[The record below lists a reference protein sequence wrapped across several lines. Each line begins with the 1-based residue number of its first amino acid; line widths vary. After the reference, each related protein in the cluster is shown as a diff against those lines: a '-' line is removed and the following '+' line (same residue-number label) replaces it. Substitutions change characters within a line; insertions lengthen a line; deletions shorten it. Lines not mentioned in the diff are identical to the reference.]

1 MFKKIT
7 AAIFAAFVLTGC
19 VSVDDSAHLP
29 VATDVVARATDDMS
43 MAMDGTLMTGIFMN
57 LVNETGH
64 DLTLVSGKS
73 DIAPMVEVHE
83 VVDGIM
89 RKKEGG
95 LTIKAGE
102 TAVLKPGG
110 NHVMLMGMKSPLTA
124 GSEIKLTLIF
134 DDGSEMEITAP
145 VKVVNLEQEH
155 YHSGEP
161 TPSMSGM

>member
-1 MFKKIT
+1 
-7 AAIFAAFVLTGC
+7 
-19 VSVDDSAHLP
+19 
-29 VATDVVARATDDMS
+29 VATDIVARATDDMS
-43 MAMDGTLMTGIFMN
+43 MATDGTIMTGVFMN

-73 DIAPMVEVHE
+73 NIAPMVEVHE
-83 VVDGIM
+83 VVNGIM

-95 LTIKAGE
+95 LTIKTGE
-102 TAVLKPGG
+102 TSVLKPGG
-110 NHVMLMGMKSPLTA
+110 NHVMLMGMKNPLTA
-124 GSEIKLTLIF
+124 GSEVKLTLIF